1 MKINLKLARV
11 GMNMQ
16 DATIAKWHKQ
26 AGDSFRSGESL
37 YDIENEKVTQEI
49 EAAGDGVLLE
59 NFVPEGG
66 EAQVGQAVCA
76 VDMELGSSSK
86 DFSRRT

>member
-16 DATIAKWHKQ
+16 EATIAKWHKQ
-26 AGDSFRSGESL
+26 PGDSFRSGEAL
-37 YDIENEKVTQEI
+37 YDIETEKVTQEV
-49 EAAGDGVLLE
+49 EATSDGTLVDIL
-59 NFVPEGG
+59 VPEGA

-76 VDMELGSSSK
+76 VEMELNK
-86 DFSRRT
+86 Q